1 MFEPND
7 PARHEA
13 SAILL
18 RAVGPLSAAT
28 MARIEADKD
37 WFDALSAE
45 DRSWVGMV
53 AQAGIRAFIAWYQ
66 RHDDT
71 AEVSAEE
78 DAGIATEVFGA
89 APRDLAGVV
98 NLQQTVELIR
108 LTIDVV
114 ERSLDDLLGP
124 ERAAPVH
131 AGVLRY
137 SRELAFATAD
147 VYARAAEARGAW
159 DARLEALVVDSVFR
173 AEPDETLLSRASA
186 LGWRSSD
193 AVTVVLGGAGDG
205 PQVDAFDRIRRL
217 ARDRDRATDVLCAVQ
232 GDRMVVVL
240 GGVQD
245 AGQVAAAISGQ
256 FAPGPV
262 VVGPLAPDLTR
273 AHLSARAAIAGY
285 RVAGAWPDAP
295 RPVAADELLA
305 ERALSG
311 DALARARLIEEVFDT
326 LVSSRGALI
335 ETVDAFFAHGSSME
349 ATGRSLFV
357 HPNTVRYRLRQVADL
372 TGLSPTQPRHAYT
385 LAIALTLGRLQAGST
400 WHELQSDG
408 AGQETDQ

>member
-1 MFEPND
+1 MSEPND
-7 PARHEA
+7 SSRAEA

-18 RAVGPLSAAT
+18 RAVGPLSSAT
-28 MARIEADKD
+28 MARIEADKN

-53 AQAGIRAFIAWYQ
+53 AQAGIRAFISWYQ
-66 RHDDT
+66 RHEDSW
-71 AEVSAEE
+71 EVSAEK

-114 ERSLDDLLGP
+114 EQSLDDLLGP

-186 LGWRSSD
+186 LGWRSANSV
-193 AVTVVLGGAGDG
+193 AVVLGGAGDG

-217 ARDRDRATDVLCAVQ
+217 ARERATDVLCAVQ

-240 GGVQD
+240 GGVED
-245 AGQVAAAISGQ
+245 AAQVATAISGQ

-262 VVGPLAPDLTR
+262 VLGPVAPDLPR
-273 AHLSARAAIAGY
+273 AHLSARAAIAAY
-285 RVAGAWPDAP
+285 RVASAWPAAP
-295 RPVAADELLA
+295 RPVSAEDLLP

-311 DALARARLIEEVFDT
+311 DSLARERLIAEVFDV
-326 LVSSRGALI
+326 LVGARGTLI
-335 ETVDAFFAHGSSME
+335 ETLDAYFAHGSSVE

-372 TGLSPTQPRHAYT
+372 TGLSPTQARDAYT
-385 LAIALTLGRLQAGST
+385 LAIALTLGRLSLAGTWGQLST
-400 WHELQSDG
+400 NSTG
-408 AGQETDQ
+408 PETDE

>member
-1 MFEPND
+1 MSEPND
-7 PARHEA
+7 SSRAEA

-28 MARIEADKD
+28 MARIEADKN

-71 AEVSAEE
+71 RDVSAEA

-114 ERSLDDLLGP
+114 EHSLDDLLGP

-193 AVTVVLGGAGDG
+193 DVTVVLGGAGDG
-205 PQVDAFDRIRRL
+205 PQVDAFDRIRRI
-217 ARDRDRATDVLCAVQ
+217 ARDRATDVLCAVQ

-240 GGVQD
+240 GGIQD
-245 AGQVAAAISGQ
+245 AEQVAAAISGQ

-262 VVGPLAPDLTR
+262 VVGPVAADLTR
-273 AHLSARAAIAGY
+273 AHLSARAAVAAY
-285 RVAGAWPDAP
+285 RAAAAWPDAP
-295 RPVAADELLA
+295 RPVAADDLLA
-305 ERALSG
+305 ERALAG
-311 DALARARLIEEVFDT
+311 DSLARDRLIADVFDV
-326 LVSSRGALI
+326 LVGSRGTLI
-335 ETVDAFFAHGSSME
+335 DTLDAFFAHGSSME

-385 LAIALTLGRLQAGST
+385 LAIALSLGRLQGSGSWHGVESGLAGR
-400 WHELQSDG
+400 
-408 AGQETDQ
+408 ETDE